1 MTVNYS
7 IIPRRGTGEVLLVR
21 EPGGWSL
28 PGHSLPG
35 AAEIN
40 ADLARRFGLEV
51 VLTGFVQQFVDEDR
65 GLWFVF
71 AHENASAAEPA
82 GGARWVGPAEL
93 AGLDLAEPRLRA
105 VLAEWFAETSDGVSP
120 LGHLPWAR
128 AGWLDE
134 VDAWVR
140 ERLAAHGLTATGR
153 VEQSHS
159 QPWSCVSRVTTST
172 GAAYLKAVPAS
183 LDHEPRLTAAL
194 ADWFPETLP
203 RVLAVDETR
212 HWLLTEDVGPFDE
225 YVATAEH
232 AARFEPVLATVAAMQ
247 RDTATRTGDLLALG
261 CPDRRPAALPGLF
274 ADLLADTGQ
283 FLIGQDGGLTAQDHD
298 RLVAYLPAFERTCA
312 LLADAGL
319 PDTLH
324 HDDCGAGNIAFA
336 RTRTVIFDWGESA
349 VAHPFFSLRAFLRD
363 VGDERARDR
372 LRTAYLREWGDH
384 GSPERLA
391 GIYELTAAPA
401 ALCRALSWRAAL
413 AALGERRPF
422 VYRYVMAR
430 AVRQLVPFAVELSEG
445 VRA

>member
-7 IIPRRGTGEVLLVR
+7 IVPRRGAGEVLMVR
-21 EPGGWSL
+21 EADGWTL

-40 ADLARRFGLEV
+40 AELRRRYGLEV
-51 VLTGFVQQFVDEDR
+51 VLTGFVQQFVDEDT

-71 AHENASAAEPA
+71 AHENTSAAEPA

-93 AGLDLAEPRLRA
+93 AGLDLAVPRLRE
-105 VLAEWFAETSDGVSP
+105 VLAEWFAETTDGVSP

-134 VDAWVR
+134 VSGWVGD
-140 ERLAAHGLTATGR
+140 RLAEHGITPTGR

-159 QPWSCVSRVTTST
+159 QPWSCVSRVATST
-172 GAAYLKAVPAS
+172 GAAYLKAVPES
-183 LDHEPRLTAAL
+183 LDHEPRLTSAL
-194 ADWFPETLP
+194 AGWFPEQLP
-203 RVLAVDETR
+203 RVLAVDEDN
-212 HWLLTEDVGPFDE
+212 HWLLTEDVGPFEE

-232 AARFEPVLATVAAMQ
+232 AGRFEPVLATVARMQ
-247 RDTATRTGDLLALG
+247 RDTATRTGELLALG
-261 CPDRRPAALPGLF
+261 CPDRRPGELAGSF
-274 ADLLADTGQ
+274 ADLLADSDQ
-283 FLIGQDGGLTAQDHD
+283 FLIGQDGGLSAEDHE
-298 RLVAYLPAFERTCA
+298 RLVACVPAFAETCA
-312 LLADAGL
+312 RLADLGL

-336 RTRTVIFDWGESA
+336 STRTVIFDWGESA
-349 VAHPFFSLRAFLRD
+349 VAHPFFTLRAFLRD
-363 VGDERARDR
+363 VGDDRVRER
-372 LRTAYLREWGDH
+372 LRAAYLREWLDH
-384 GSPERLA
+384 GPMDRLVA
-391 GIYELTAAPA
+391 VYDLTAAPA

-413 AALGERRPF
+413 AALGQRRPF